1 MNLSKYKTIIF
12 DCDGVILNS
21 NKIKTNAFY
30 LAALPYGEGAAKELV
45 EYHVLH
51 GGVSRYKKLD
61 HFLSVIVPRHC
72 TEDQSPSRHGFSTVL
87 EKLLDEYA
95 GIVTKELLACE
106 IAEGL
111 VELREENL
119 TSKWLVASG
128 GDQAELRTLFRARGI
143 ADYFDSGIFGSP
155 DTKEEIIKRETRKG
169 NIDYPAVFL
178 GDSKYDYEAASSA
191 DMDFVYIHGWSEW
204 RPEKSWLD
212 LSGVSSFQSL
222 KGLLNEK

>member
-51 GGVSRYKKLD
+51 GGVSRYKKFD

-111 VELREENL
+111 VELREEKL
-119 TSKWLVASG
+119 ASKWLWHREGIKPSCGLSLGPGGSRIILTQAFLVARIPKRRSLNG
-128 GDQAELRTLFRARGI
+128 KRAR
-143 ADYFDSGIFGSP
+143 A
-155 DTKEEIIKRETRKG
+155 T
-169 NIDYPAVFL
+169 
-178 GDSKYDYEAASSA
+178 
-191 DMDFVYIHGWSEW
+191 
-204 RPEKSWLD
+204 
-212 LSGVSSFQSL
+212 
-222 KGLLNEK
+222 

>member
-12 DCDGVILNS
+12 DCDGVILDS

-30 LAALPYGEGAAKELV
+30 LVALPYGESAAKELV

-51 GGVSRYKKLD
+51 GGVSRYKKFD

-72 TEDQSPSRHGFSTVL
+72 SEDQSPSRYGSSAVL
-87 EKLLDEYA
+87 SKLLDEYA

-111 VELREENL
+111 VELREESL
-119 TSKWLVASG
+119 ASKWLVASG

-143 ADYFDSGIFGSP
+143 EGYFDSGIFGSP

-191 DMDFVYIHGWSEW
+191 NMDFFYIGGWSEW

-212 LSGVSSFQSL
+212 SNGVLSFSSL

>member
-45 EYHVLH
+45 EYHVLN
-51 GGVSRYKKLD
+51 GGVSRYKKFD

-72 TEDQSPSRHGFSTVL
+72 TAADQSPSRYGFSTML

-95 GIVTKELLACE
+95 GIVTKELLACD

-111 VELREENL
+111 VELREESV
-119 TSKWLVASG
+119 TSKSVSYTHL
-128 GDQAELRTLFRARGI
+128 TL
-143 ADYFDSGIFGSP
+143 P
-155 DTKEEIIKRETRKG
+155 TNRE
-169 NIDYPAVFL
+169 V
-178 GDSKYDYEAASSA
+178 
-191 DMDFVYIHGWSEW
+191 
-204 RPEKSWLD
+204 
-212 LSGVSSFQSL
+212 
-222 KGLLNEK
+222 